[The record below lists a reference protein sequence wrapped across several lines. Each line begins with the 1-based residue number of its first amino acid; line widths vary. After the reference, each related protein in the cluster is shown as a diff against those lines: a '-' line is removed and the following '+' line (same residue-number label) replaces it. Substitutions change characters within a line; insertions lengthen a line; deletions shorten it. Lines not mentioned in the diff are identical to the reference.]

1 MSPYYHPQYHPRFVI
16 FKAYATLCGMN
27 ARPDTCP
34 SQKGNAFLYI
44 LIAVVLLAGLTFTIS
59 RIESQDS
66 GGQAKVDRAQVE
78 LDANAILSYAS
89 SVQNAIIR
97 MDQVGVSADQLDFM
111 QPWETTFNDPPTTE
125 KLFHPDGGG
134 LNYKPLPPTAVGI
147 SVADP
152 APRFYVGRF
161 NNFDWTP
168 TTEMDVIFTAYKITR
183 PVCEE
188 LNRRVIGDPAIGTY
202 TSTMARVLVEGAG
215 KYHSGGF
222 RDMQVA
228 QCAACEDKPSF
239 CITDG
244 TSYAFYSIMDAK

>member
-1 MSPYYHPQYHPRFVI
+1 
-16 FKAYATLCGMN
+16 MN
-27 ARPDTCP
+27 AHPDTCL

-44 LIAVVLLAGLTFTIS
+44 LIAVVLLAGLTFTLS
-59 RIESQDS
+59 RIESQD
-66 GGQAKVDRAQVE
+66 GDGQSKVDKAQVA
-78 LDANAILSYAS
+78 LDANAILSYAA

-97 MDQVGVSADQLDFM
+97 LDQVGVSSDQIDFI

-134 LNYKPLPPTAVGI
+134 LNYKPLPPDATGA

-152 APRFYVGRF
+152 KPRFYVGRF
-161 NNFDWTP
+161 NNVEWSP
-168 TTEMDVIFTAYKITR
+168 TAAMDVIFTAYKITR

-188 LNRRVIGDPAIGTY
+188 INRRVIGDPTIGTY
-202 TSTMARVLVEGAG
+202 SSTMARVLVEGAG
-215 KYHSGGF
+215 RYHSGGF
-222 RDMQVA
+222 RDLQIA
-228 QCAACEDKPSF
+228 QCAACEDKNAF